1 MSWYPEATQVPLP
14 HFGYPKG
21 TRGQNNILAV
31 VHHIAEGHWATL
43 IDPGFWATRN
53 GGTGGSVHFA
63 VSLAGEVVQ
72 FVDIADA
79 AYGNGIVLNPSWKY
93 AMPGNPNEKT
103 VSIEHEGFTG
113 NPWPEAQYQASK
125 KLTDWILGR
134 ALIPANV
141 DTVIGHYRIDSV
153 NRASCPG
160 SAWPIDRM
168 LAELNAPPIQE
179 DQLAG
184 FTDEEKRALH
194 ELAALHLDG
203 RTFAPG
209 PPGRSLLI
217 GMMDQHRDLKTDA
230 GRDRAIVRAKEAVQ
244 RWARPYPPSGG
255 APADDTQD

>member
-1 MSWYPEATQVPLP
+1 MSWYPEARKIPLP
-14 HFGYPKG
+14 FFGYPSG
-21 TRGQNNILAV
+21 ERGGNNILAV

-79 AYGNGIVLNPSWKY
+79 AYGNGIVINPSWKY
-93 AMPGNPNEKT
+93 ATPGNPNEKT

-113 NPWPEAQYQASK
+113 EPWPEAQYQASK

-134 ALIPANV
+134 ALIPANT

-160 SAWPIDRM
+160 SAWPINRM
-168 LAELNAPPIQE
+168 LAELNATEEEELDAADRAALDWLKANRGALSP
-179 DQLAG
+179 LALAARRAG
-184 FTDEEKRALH
+184 FDGEHDGEAKDDPVSVGIRRLAQFESDVLMAPLTDNPQDTADR
-194 ELAALHLDG
+194 LA
-203 RTFAPG
+203 
-209 PPGRSLLI
+209 RSLS
-217 GMMDQHRDLKTDA
+217 RD
-230 GRDRAIVRAKEAVQ
+230 
-244 RWARPYPPSGG
+244 
-255 APADDTQD
+255 